1 MNEESAV
8 YLSTGCL
15 KKLKS
20 PCTLD
25 TFQSFLCSSTF
36 VNYQLFKMFTSLS
49 TLKTLLFLFSDLW
62 DQRKFIIFRYIKGLL
77 RHKKTQIKIVANG
90 QKSTLLIYWQ
100 GVSILAEMQSKENW
114 TWKHAKS
121 SIGKHN
127 FQGYHRIRR
136 NRGQLFYPIWN
147 YVGSTH
153 EIHLQLH
160 QNPLFLNFLNKFKL
174 F

>member
-49 TLKTLLFLFSDLW
+49 TLKTLLFFVFRSLRSKKIHHFPLYKRFAAAQKNSNQDSRKWTKKHFTYLLTGCF
-62 DQRKFIIFRYIKGLL
+62 DTCRNAIQRKLDM
-77 RHKKTQIKIVANG
+77 KTC
-90 QKSTLLIYWQ
+90 QKF
-100 GVSILAEMQSKENW
+100 NW
-114 TWKHAKS
+114 KA
-121 SIGKHN
+121 
-127 FQGYHRIRR
+127 
-136 NRGQLFYPIWN
+136 
-147 YVGSTH
+147 
-153 EIHLQLH
+153 
-160 QNPLFLNFLNKFKL
+160 
-174 F
+174 